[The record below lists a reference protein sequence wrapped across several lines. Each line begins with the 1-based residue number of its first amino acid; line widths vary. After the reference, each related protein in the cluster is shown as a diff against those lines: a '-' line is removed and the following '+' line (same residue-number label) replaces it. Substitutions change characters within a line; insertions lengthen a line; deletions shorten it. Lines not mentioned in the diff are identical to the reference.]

1 MICRSCGYDYRTRQM
16 SSREPAASRPTAE
29 EPSLAS
35 ALLQQ
40 TAAMPV
46 PGSDDDPAE
55 AARAEQAASFPP
67 DGQTPQI
74 VQNPGTERAPGA
86 ASPLD
91 HVTRV
96 GPAPVGPLPPAVQ
109 PVPGLPPTPSGPA
122 GPDLAAGP
130 TDRSGA
136 FDQVDS
142 LLPSSQEEPAGTFG
156 SIPPDV
162 TRVGPNVPVGP
173 GSESVPMPPSPATL
187 PSALPSAPAGVPA
200 PVPRV
205 TSLPKALANL
215 GFPDPAAPELS
226 GSQVPPEPSGPSDDP
241 EGSGSTGS
249 TAHWVAEIWV
259 DPEWYADQEADD
271 PCPPDP
277 GKPDL
282 VPLTGNIALIGRR
295 SLSRN
300 IHPTLECGSDTGVS
314 RRHARLSTDD
324 GQRWWVEDL
333 ESANGT
339 YVGSPDEPLPL
350 DPLEPGERVE
360 LTEDDHIYLGAW
372 TRIAIRPA
380 AG

>member
-16 SSREPAASRPTAE
+16 GSREPSASPPESKR
-29 EPSLAS
+29 PSLAS

-40 TAAMPV
+40 TAAMPILDSEDEPAKAV
-46 PGSDDDPAE
+46 PAP
-55 AARAEQAASFPP
+55 QAASP
-67 DGQTPQI
+67 
-74 VQNPGTERAPGA
+74 

-96 GPAPVGPLPPAVQ
+96 GPAPVGPLPPAAQ
-109 PVPGLPPTPSGPA
+109 PVSGLRPAPSGPA
-122 GPDLAAGP
+122 GPDLAVGP
-130 TDRSGA
+130 TNRPGA
-136 FDQVDS
+136 FDPAGS
-142 LLPSSQEEPAGTFG
+142 LLRSRQEKPSGTFG

-173 GSESVPMPPSPATL
+173 GAESVPMPPVPPPTL
-187 PSALPSAPAGVPA
+187 PRTLPPPPSALPSAPAGVPA
-200 PVPRV
+200 PAPRV

-215 GFPDPAAPELS
+215 GFPDPAAPEHF
-226 GSQVPPEPSGPSDDP
+226 GSQVPPESSGPPGDP
-241 EGSGSTGS
+241 ERSGHSGN
-249 TAHWVAEIWV
+249 TARWVAEIWV

-277 GKPDL
+277 GGPDL
-282 VPLTGNIALIGRR
+282 VPLTGKIALIGRR

-350 DPLEPGERVE
+350 DPLAPGERVE
-360 LTEDDHIYLGAW
+360 LTENDHIYLGAW
-372 TRIAIRPA
+372 TRIALRPA